1 MRTPRAL
8 LLLLFVALS
17 QSDAQPPPTPEIQM
31 PMFLEP
37 LVLPGRDTATWVVA
51 LTYRIDREFFVPI
64 RNTDTALAGQYR
76 RVGEILI
83 ELADSTGSSFDR
95 QLDRVDLVEKSA
107 APSLQERHWVQGAAS
122 FTVPPGTYRVFFEAT
137 DTESQRRQVNKEII
151 LRTPRKDIGGP
162 GISGATFVERRSL
175 ASPDT
180 LMLENFGGDFLF
192 GKNRALLVG
201 LRLPGDT
208 STTVTCRW
216 SFMVMD
222 RNNEPGSALTLDS
235 LLRVPLVTRTQIMF
249 SVTAEDVRGTLQA
262 DSTATGAFAVIPI
275 STGLLPLR
283 NYTFR
288 LDLTTAQGKQTTFTR
303 PVRAVWPEMPFSLKN
318 VDGALEA
325 LRFITTERQLDSL
338 RSGTFEQRRDA
349 LEAFWQARNRTA
361 GTARNEVMTEYYR
374 RVDFAIR
381 NFGTLR
387 IPDGSRS
394 DRGKVF
400 ILYGPATRT
409 DRSLNPAGG
418 HLETWFYEHIKK
430 KFVFV
435 DETKTGTYTLV
446 ATAPL

>member
-1 MRTPRAL
+1 MRIPRAL
-8 LLLLFVALS
+8 LLLFFAALS
-17 QSDAQPPPTPEIQM
+17 QSVGQPPPTPEIPM

-37 LVLPGRDTATWVVA
+37 LVLPGRDAETWLVT
-51 LTYRIDREFFVPI
+51 LTYRVDREFFVPI
-64 RNTDTALAGQYR
+64 RNTDTTLAGQYR
-76 RVGEILI
+76 CMGEILV

-95 QLDRVDLVEKSA
+95 QIDRVDLAENSV
-107 APSLQERHWVQGAAS
+107 APVPQERYWVQGAAS
-122 FTVPPGTYRVFFEAT
+122 FTVPPGTYRIFFEAT
-137 DTESQRRQVNKEII
+137 DTESKRRQVNKEII
-151 LRTPRKDIGGP
+151 VRTPRKDLDGP
-162 GISGATFVERRSL
+162 GISGATFVEHL
-175 ASPDT
+175 YPPSPDT
-180 LMLENFGGDFLF
+180 LVLENFGGDFLF

-208 STTVTCRW
+208 STTVDCRW
-216 SFMVMD
+216 SFAVMD
-222 RNNEPGSALTLDS
+222 RNNEPGNTLTPDS
-235 LLRVPLVTRTQIMF
+235 LLRIPLVRRTQIVL
-249 SVTAEDVRGTLQA
+249 SEATGDVRGTLHA
-262 DSTATGAFAVIPI
+262 DSAATGAFAIIPI
-275 STGLLPLR
+275 HTALLPLR

-288 LDLTTAQGKQTTFTR
+288 LDLTTARGSQTTFTR

-325 LRFITTERQLDSL
+325 LRFITTEGQLDSL

-349 LEAFWQARNRTA
+349 LEVFWQARNRTT

-394 DRGKVF
+394 DRGKIF
-400 ILYGPATRT
+400 ILCGQATRT
-409 DRSLNPAGG
+409 ERSLNPSGG
-418 HLETWFYEHIKK
+418 HMETWFYDHIKK

-435 DETKTGTYTLV
+435 DESKTGTYTLV